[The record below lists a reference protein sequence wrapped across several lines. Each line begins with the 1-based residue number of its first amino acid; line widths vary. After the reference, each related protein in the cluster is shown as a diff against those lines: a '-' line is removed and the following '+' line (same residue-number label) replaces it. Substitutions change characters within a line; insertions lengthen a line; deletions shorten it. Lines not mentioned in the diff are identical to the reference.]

1 MKPKLRPLD
10 LVGGI
15 LTGSMLSDQLYC
27 ELRLDYSIRQGEY
40 RVPVKPGTPR
50 AIVEEILLKQGHGR
64 FRRYTIKGVIYDIVV
79 HISPDAILLGRRGPK
94 ALIKAVIR
102 NPPRVLERDLAPLEL
117 AAAVLSQSQG
127 VEGLA
132 GIIVVAANADFL
144 REALRELLK
153 MKPSPAKGPGWV
165 IGYRVLDPLI
175 SRERVSKLLSYWLGV
190 RKPQPNPSPNKC
202 SICVYSNRCPAHSS
216 QQRF

>member
-1 MKPKLRPLD
+1 MEPKLRPLD

-27 ELRLDYSIRQGEY
+27 ELRLDYFIKRGEY
-40 RVPVKPGTPR
+40 RVSAKPGIPR
-50 AIVEEILLKQGHGR
+50 VIVEEILLKRGHGR
-64 FRRYTIKGVIYDIVV
+64 FRRYTIKGTVDGVMV
-79 HISPDAILLGRRGPK
+79 HISPDAILLDRRGPK

-102 NPPRVLERDLAPLEL
+102 NPPRILERDQAPLEL
-117 AAAVLSQSQG
+117 AAVILSQSQG
-127 VEGLA
+127 VEELA

-153 MKPSPAKGPGWV
+153 RGPSPAKGPGWV
-165 IGYRVLDPLI
+165 IGYRVLDPIISHERI
-175 SRERVSKLLSYWLGV
+175 SRLLSYWLGA

-202 SICVYSNRCPAHSS
+202 SACIYNDQCPAGS
-216 QQRF
+216 QRPRH